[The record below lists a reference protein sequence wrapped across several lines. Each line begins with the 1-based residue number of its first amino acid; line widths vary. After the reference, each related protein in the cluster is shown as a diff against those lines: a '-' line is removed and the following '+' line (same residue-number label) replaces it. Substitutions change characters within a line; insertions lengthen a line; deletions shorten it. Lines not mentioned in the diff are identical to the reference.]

1 MFRQL
6 ELTKENKRL
15 LIKFAVSLLV
25 TVLLTV
31 MLCTLS
37 AFAEQGTADSGAEQ
51 AVSTAEAQQ
60 SATGETQHNP
70 GDYLDTDPTYVNKDA
85 GSSVIQELIGVD
97 ASQPLEIIILLTLIA
112 LAPSMLI
119 MMTCFTRIVIVL
131 GFLRTAMQTQS
142 TPPNMVITGM
152 ALFLT
157 FFIMAPVFS
166 EINEVA
172 YQPYVSEE
180 LTTEEALDAASVP
193 LKKFMLKQTSQ
204 DDLQFFLDL
213 SKTEEPEG
221 GYTDEYL
228 QNDLSLTVI
237 VPSFMISELKR
248 AFQMGFLI
256 FLPFLVID
264 LVVGSTL
271 MSMGMMMLPPA
282 MISMPFKILVFVLAD
297 GWNLL
302 IGSVVASHNF
312 NGSGNV
318 DYALNRSFCGGM
330 YENVYLHIFNNTRRL
345 IASCDEQG
353 LTDYAGMMRVVQAYA
368 VQMLT
373 DVYGPVAYTS
383 CIEDPTNGASFSYD
397 TQQSIYNSIFELLD
411 KALQDFQSPKST
423 LEERQSFDYW
433 CNGDLDMWIQVAN
446 QLKLRAALRI
456 VKADPTLAK
465 QKAEEAAKGA
475 ILKQD
480 VLINKSLSN
489 EQTRMFEWGDSGMN
503 ANLTTILEGFQD
515 PRLPLIMTNPKR

>member
-1 MFRQL
+1 MFKQYQ
-6 ELTKENKRL
+6 LTKENKRL
-15 LIKFAVSLLV
+15 LLKFAVSLLA

-37 AFAEQGTADSGAEQ
+37 AFAEGAQ
-51 AVSTAEAQQ
+51 AAAEAAPAVTQQ
-60 SATGETQHNP
+60 ASAATGETPTETDKQP
-70 GDYLDTDPTYVNKDA
+70 GDYLDTDPTYVDEDA

-112 LAPSMLI
+112 LAPSLLI

-142 TPPNMVITGM
+142 APPNMVVTGM

-157 FFIMAPVFS
+157 LFIMAPVFS

-180 LTTEEALDAASVP
+180 LTTQEALEAASVP
-193 LKKFMLKQTSQ
+193 LKEFMLKQTSN

-213 SKTEEPEG
+213 SKTETPDEITE
-221 GYTDEYL
+221 EYL
-228 QNDLSLTVI
+228 ENDLSLTVI

-302 IGSVVASHNF
+302 IGSVVAS
-312 NGSGNV
+312 
-318 DYALNRSFCGGM
+318 
-330 YENVYLHIFNNTRRL
+330 
-345 IASCDEQG
+345 
-353 LTDYAGMMRVVQAYA
+353 
-368 VQMLT
+368 
-373 DVYGPVAYTS
+373 
-383 CIEDPTNGASFSYD
+383 
-397 TQQSIYNSIFELLD
+397 YNL
-411 KALQDFQSPKST
+411 
-423 LEERQSFDYW
+423 
-433 CNGDLDMWIQVAN
+433 
-446 QLKLRAALRI
+446 
-456 VKADPTLAK
+456 
-465 QKAEEAAKGA
+465 
-475 ILKQD
+475 
-480 VLINKSLSN
+480 
-489 EQTRMFEWGDSGMN
+489 
-503 ANLTTILEGFQD
+503 
-515 PRLPLIMTNPKR
+515 

>member
-37 AFAEQGTADSGAEQ
+37 AFAEQGTADSGAAQ
-51 AVSTAEAQQ
+51 AASTAEAQQ

-302 IGSVVASHNF
+302 IGSVVAS
-312 NGSGNV
+312 
-318 DYALNRSFCGGM
+318 
-330 YENVYLHIFNNTRRL
+330 
-345 IASCDEQG
+345 
-353 LTDYAGMMRVVQAYA
+353 
-368 VQMLT
+368 
-373 DVYGPVAYTS
+373 
-383 CIEDPTNGASFSYD
+383 
-397 TQQSIYNSIFELLD
+397 YNL
-411 KALQDFQSPKST
+411 
-423 LEERQSFDYW
+423 
-433 CNGDLDMWIQVAN
+433 
-446 QLKLRAALRI
+446 
-456 VKADPTLAK
+456 
-465 QKAEEAAKGA
+465 
-475 ILKQD
+475 
-480 VLINKSLSN
+480 
-489 EQTRMFEWGDSGMN
+489 
-503 ANLTTILEGFQD
+503 
-515 PRLPLIMTNPKR
+515 

>member
-6 ELTKENKRL
+6 ELTKENKWL

-37 AFAEQGTADSGAEQ
+37 AFAEQGTADSGAAQ

-302 IGSVVASHNF
+302 IGSVVAS
-312 NGSGNV
+312 
-318 DYALNRSFCGGM
+318 
-330 YENVYLHIFNNTRRL
+330 
-345 IASCDEQG
+345 
-353 LTDYAGMMRVVQAYA
+353 
-368 VQMLT
+368 
-373 DVYGPVAYTS
+373 
-383 CIEDPTNGASFSYD
+383 
-397 TQQSIYNSIFELLD
+397 YNL
-411 KALQDFQSPKST
+411 
-423 LEERQSFDYW
+423 
-433 CNGDLDMWIQVAN
+433 
-446 QLKLRAALRI
+446 
-456 VKADPTLAK
+456 
-465 QKAEEAAKGA
+465 
-475 ILKQD
+475 
-480 VLINKSLSN
+480 
-489 EQTRMFEWGDSGMN
+489 
-503 ANLTTILEGFQD
+503 
-515 PRLPLIMTNPKR
+515 

>member
-1 MFRQL
+1 MFKQYQ
-6 ELTKENKRL
+6 LTKENKRL
-15 LIKFAVSLLV
+15 LLKFAVSLLV

-37 AFAEQGTADSGAEQ
+37 AFAEGAQ
-51 AVSTAEAQQ
+51 AAAEAAPAATQQ
-60 SATGETQHNP
+60 ASATTGETPTETDKQP
-70 GDYLDTDPTYVNKDA
+70 GDYLDTDPTYVDEDA

-112 LAPSMLI
+112 LAPSLLI

-142 TPPNMVITGM
+142 TPPNMVVTGM

-157 FFIMAPVFS
+157 LFIMAPVFS

-180 LTTEEALDAASVP
+180 LTTQEALEAASVP
-193 LKKFMLKQTSQ
+193 LKKFMLKQTSN

-213 SKTEEPEG
+213 SKTETPDEITE
-221 GYTDEYL
+221 EYL
-228 QNDLSLTVI
+228 ENDLSLTVI

-302 IGSVVASHNF
+302 IGSVVAS
-312 NGSGNV
+312 
-318 DYALNRSFCGGM
+318 
-330 YENVYLHIFNNTRRL
+330 
-345 IASCDEQG
+345 
-353 LTDYAGMMRVVQAYA
+353 
-368 VQMLT
+368 
-373 DVYGPVAYTS
+373 
-383 CIEDPTNGASFSYD
+383 
-397 TQQSIYNSIFELLD
+397 YNL
-411 KALQDFQSPKST
+411 
-423 LEERQSFDYW
+423 
-433 CNGDLDMWIQVAN
+433 
-446 QLKLRAALRI
+446 
-456 VKADPTLAK
+456 
-465 QKAEEAAKGA
+465 
-475 ILKQD
+475 
-480 VLINKSLSN
+480 
-489 EQTRMFEWGDSGMN
+489 
-503 ANLTTILEGFQD
+503 
-515 PRLPLIMTNPKR
+515 

>member
-37 AFAEQGTADSGAEQ
+37 AFAEQGTADSGAAQ

-60 SATGETQHNP
+60 SATGEALHKP
-70 GDYLDTDPTYVNKDA
+70 GDYLDTDPAYVNKDA

-119 MMTCFTRIVIVL
+119 MMTSFTRIVIVL

-157 FFIMAPVFS
+157 FFIMAPIFS

-302 IGSVVASHNF
+302 IGSVVAS
-312 NGSGNV
+312 
-318 DYALNRSFCGGM
+318 
-330 YENVYLHIFNNTRRL
+330 
-345 IASCDEQG
+345 
-353 LTDYAGMMRVVQAYA
+353 
-368 VQMLT
+368 
-373 DVYGPVAYTS
+373 
-383 CIEDPTNGASFSYD
+383 
-397 TQQSIYNSIFELLD
+397 YNL
-411 KALQDFQSPKST
+411 
-423 LEERQSFDYW
+423 
-433 CNGDLDMWIQVAN
+433 
-446 QLKLRAALRI
+446 
-456 VKADPTLAK
+456 
-465 QKAEEAAKGA
+465 
-475 ILKQD
+475 
-480 VLINKSLSN
+480 
-489 EQTRMFEWGDSGMN
+489 
-503 ANLTTILEGFQD
+503 
-515 PRLPLIMTNPKR
+515 

>member
-37 AFAEQGTADSGAEQ
+37 AFAEQGTADSGAVR

-60 SATGETQHNP
+60 SATGEAQHNP

-302 IGSVVASHNF
+302 IGSVVAS
-312 NGSGNV
+312 
-318 DYALNRSFCGGM
+318 
-330 YENVYLHIFNNTRRL
+330 
-345 IASCDEQG
+345 
-353 LTDYAGMMRVVQAYA
+353 
-368 VQMLT
+368 
-373 DVYGPVAYTS
+373 
-383 CIEDPTNGASFSYD
+383 
-397 TQQSIYNSIFELLD
+397 YNL
-411 KALQDFQSPKST
+411 
-423 LEERQSFDYW
+423 
-433 CNGDLDMWIQVAN
+433 
-446 QLKLRAALRI
+446 
-456 VKADPTLAK
+456 
-465 QKAEEAAKGA
+465 
-475 ILKQD
+475 
-480 VLINKSLSN
+480 
-489 EQTRMFEWGDSGMN
+489 
-503 ANLTTILEGFQD
+503 
-515 PRLPLIMTNPKR
+515 

>member
-37 AFAEQGTADSGAEQ
+37 AFAEQGTADSGAAQ
-51 AVSTAEAQQ
+51 AVSTAESQQ
-60 SATGETQHNP
+60 SATGEAQHNP

-193 LKKFMLKQTSQ
+193 LKKFMLKQTSR

-302 IGSVVASHNF
+302 IGSVVAS
-312 NGSGNV
+312 
-318 DYALNRSFCGGM
+318 
-330 YENVYLHIFNNTRRL
+330 
-345 IASCDEQG
+345 
-353 LTDYAGMMRVVQAYA
+353 
-368 VQMLT
+368 
-373 DVYGPVAYTS
+373 
-383 CIEDPTNGASFSYD
+383 
-397 TQQSIYNSIFELLD
+397 YNL
-411 KALQDFQSPKST
+411 
-423 LEERQSFDYW
+423 
-433 CNGDLDMWIQVAN
+433 
-446 QLKLRAALRI
+446 
-456 VKADPTLAK
+456 
-465 QKAEEAAKGA
+465 
-475 ILKQD
+475 
-480 VLINKSLSN
+480 
-489 EQTRMFEWGDSGMN
+489 
-503 ANLTTILEGFQD
+503 
-515 PRLPLIMTNPKR
+515 

>member
-37 AFAEQGTADSGAEQ
+37 AFAEQGTADSGAAQ

-60 SATGETQHNP
+60 SATGEAQHKP

-302 IGSVVASHNF
+302 IGSVVAS
-312 NGSGNV
+312 
-318 DYALNRSFCGGM
+318 
-330 YENVYLHIFNNTRRL
+330 
-345 IASCDEQG
+345 
-353 LTDYAGMMRVVQAYA
+353 
-368 VQMLT
+368 
-373 DVYGPVAYTS
+373 YT
-383 CIEDPTNGASFSYD
+383 
-397 TQQSIYNSIFELLD
+397 L
-411 KALQDFQSPKST
+411 
-423 LEERQSFDYW
+423 
-433 CNGDLDMWIQVAN
+433 
-446 QLKLRAALRI
+446 
-456 VKADPTLAK
+456 
-465 QKAEEAAKGA
+465 
-475 ILKQD
+475 
-480 VLINKSLSN
+480 
-489 EQTRMFEWGDSGMN
+489 
-503 ANLTTILEGFQD
+503 
-515 PRLPLIMTNPKR
+515 

>member
-37 AFAEQGTADSGAEQ
+37 AFAEQGTADSGAAQ

-60 SATGETQHNP
+60 SATGEAQHNP

-180 LTTEEALDAASVP
+180 LTTEGALDAASVP

-302 IGSVVASHNF
+302 IGSVVAS
-312 NGSGNV
+312 
-318 DYALNRSFCGGM
+318 
-330 YENVYLHIFNNTRRL
+330 
-345 IASCDEQG
+345 
-353 LTDYAGMMRVVQAYA
+353 
-368 VQMLT
+368 
-373 DVYGPVAYTS
+373 
-383 CIEDPTNGASFSYD
+383 
-397 TQQSIYNSIFELLD
+397 YNL
-411 KALQDFQSPKST
+411 
-423 LEERQSFDYW
+423 
-433 CNGDLDMWIQVAN
+433 
-446 QLKLRAALRI
+446 
-456 VKADPTLAK
+456 
-465 QKAEEAAKGA
+465 
-475 ILKQD
+475 
-480 VLINKSLSN
+480 
-489 EQTRMFEWGDSGMN
+489 
-503 ANLTTILEGFQD
+503 
-515 PRLPLIMTNPKR
+515 

>member
-37 AFAEQGTADSGAEQ
+37 AFAEQGTADSGAAQ

-131 GFLRTAMQTQS
+131 GFLRPAMQTQS

-302 IGSVVASHNF
+302 IGSVVAS
-312 NGSGNV
+312 
-318 DYALNRSFCGGM
+318 
-330 YENVYLHIFNNTRRL
+330 
-345 IASCDEQG
+345 
-353 LTDYAGMMRVVQAYA
+353 
-368 VQMLT
+368 
-373 DVYGPVAYTS
+373 
-383 CIEDPTNGASFSYD
+383 
-397 TQQSIYNSIFELLD
+397 YNL
-411 KALQDFQSPKST
+411 
-423 LEERQSFDYW
+423 
-433 CNGDLDMWIQVAN
+433 
-446 QLKLRAALRI
+446 
-456 VKADPTLAK
+456 
-465 QKAEEAAKGA
+465 
-475 ILKQD
+475 
-480 VLINKSLSN
+480 
-489 EQTRMFEWGDSGMN
+489 
-503 ANLTTILEGFQD
+503 
-515 PRLPLIMTNPKR
+515 

>member
-1 MFRQL
+1 MFKQYQ
-6 ELTKENKRL
+6 LTKENKRL
-15 LIKFAVSLLV
+15 VLKFAVSLLV

-37 AFAEQGTADSGAEQ
+37 AFAEGAQ
-51 AVSTAEAQQ
+51 ATAEAAPAATQQ
-60 SATGETQHNP
+60 ASAATGEAPIQTDKQP
-70 GDYLDTDPTYVNKDA
+70 GDYLDTDPTYVDEDA

-112 LAPSMLI
+112 LAPSLLI

-142 TPPNMVITGM
+142 TPPNMVVTGM

-157 FFIMAPVFS
+157 LFIMAPVFS

-180 LTTEEALDAASVP
+180 LTTQEALEAASVP
-193 LKKFMLKQTSQ
+193 LKKFMLKQTSN

-213 SKTEEPEG
+213 SKTETPDEITE
-221 GYTDEYL
+221 EYL
-228 QNDLSLTVI
+228 ENDLSLTVI

-302 IGSVVASHNF
+302 IGSVVAS
-312 NGSGNV
+312 
-318 DYALNRSFCGGM
+318 
-330 YENVYLHIFNNTRRL
+330 
-345 IASCDEQG
+345 
-353 LTDYAGMMRVVQAYA
+353 
-368 VQMLT
+368 
-373 DVYGPVAYTS
+373 
-383 CIEDPTNGASFSYD
+383 
-397 TQQSIYNSIFELLD
+397 YNL
-411 KALQDFQSPKST
+411 
-423 LEERQSFDYW
+423 
-433 CNGDLDMWIQVAN
+433 
-446 QLKLRAALRI
+446 
-456 VKADPTLAK
+456 
-465 QKAEEAAKGA
+465 
-475 ILKQD
+475 
-480 VLINKSLSN
+480 
-489 EQTRMFEWGDSGMN
+489 
-503 ANLTTILEGFQD
+503 
-515 PRLPLIMTNPKR
+515 

>member
-37 AFAEQGTADSGAEQ
+37 AFAEQGTADSGAVQ

-60 SATGETQHNP
+60 NATGEAQHNP

-271 MSMGMMMLPPA
+271 MSMGMMMLPPTT
-282 MISMPFKILVFVLAD
+282 ISLPFKILLFILAD
-297 GWNLL
+297 GWDLV
-302 IGSVVASHNF
+302 IGS
-312 NGSGNV
+312 
-318 DYALNRSFCGGM
+318 L
-330 YENVYLHIFNNTRRL
+330 
-345 IASCDEQG
+345 
-353 LTDYAGMMRVVQAYA
+353 
-368 VQMLT
+368 
-373 DVYGPVAYTS
+373 
-383 CIEDPTNGASFSYD
+383 
-397 TQQSIYNSIFELLD
+397 
-411 KALQDFQSPKST
+411 
-423 LEERQSFDYW
+423 
-433 CNGDLDMWIQVAN
+433 
-446 QLKLRAALRI
+446 
-456 VKADPTLAK
+456 VKT
-465 QKAEEAAKGA
+465 
-475 ILKQD
+475 
-480 VLINKSLSN
+480 
-489 EQTRMFEWGDSGMN
+489 FY
-503 ANLTTILEGFQD
+503 
-515 PRLPLIMTNPKR
+515 

>member
-1 MFRQL
+1 MFKQYQ
-6 ELTKENKRL
+6 LTKENKRL
-15 LIKFAVSLLV
+15 LLKFAVSLLV

-37 AFAEQGTADSGAEQ
+37 AFAEGAQ
-51 AVSTAEAQQ
+51 AAAEAAPAATQQ
-60 SATGETQHNP
+60 ASAATGEAPTETDKQP
-70 GDYLDTDPTYVNKDA
+70 GDYLDTDPTYVDEDA

-112 LAPSMLI
+112 LAPSLLI

-142 TPPNMVITGM
+142 TPPNMVVTGM

-157 FFIMAPVFS
+157 LFIMAPVFS

-180 LTTEEALDAASVP
+180 LTTQEALEAASVP
-193 LKKFMLKQTSQ
+193 LKKFMLKQTSN

-213 SKTEEPEG
+213 SKTETPDEITE
-221 GYTDEYL
+221 EYL
-228 QNDLSLTVI
+228 ENDLSLTVI

-302 IGSVVASHNF
+302 IGSVVAS
-312 NGSGNV
+312 
-318 DYALNRSFCGGM
+318 
-330 YENVYLHIFNNTRRL
+330 
-345 IASCDEQG
+345 
-353 LTDYAGMMRVVQAYA
+353 
-368 VQMLT
+368 
-373 DVYGPVAYTS
+373 
-383 CIEDPTNGASFSYD
+383 
-397 TQQSIYNSIFELLD
+397 YNL
-411 KALQDFQSPKST
+411 
-423 LEERQSFDYW
+423 
-433 CNGDLDMWIQVAN
+433 
-446 QLKLRAALRI
+446 
-456 VKADPTLAK
+456 
-465 QKAEEAAKGA
+465 
-475 ILKQD
+475 
-480 VLINKSLSN
+480 
-489 EQTRMFEWGDSGMN
+489 
-503 ANLTTILEGFQD
+503 
-515 PRLPLIMTNPKR
+515 

>member
-15 LIKFAVSLLV
+15 LIKFAVSLL
-25 TVLLTV
+25 TV

-37 AFAEQGTADSGAEQ
+37 AFAEQGTADSGAAQ

-302 IGSVVASHNF
+302 IGSVVAS
-312 NGSGNV
+312 
-318 DYALNRSFCGGM
+318 
-330 YENVYLHIFNNTRRL
+330 
-345 IASCDEQG
+345 
-353 LTDYAGMMRVVQAYA
+353 
-368 VQMLT
+368 
-373 DVYGPVAYTS
+373 
-383 CIEDPTNGASFSYD
+383 
-397 TQQSIYNSIFELLD
+397 YNL
-411 KALQDFQSPKST
+411 
-423 LEERQSFDYW
+423 
-433 CNGDLDMWIQVAN
+433 
-446 QLKLRAALRI
+446 
-456 VKADPTLAK
+456 
-465 QKAEEAAKGA
+465 
-475 ILKQD
+475 
-480 VLINKSLSN
+480 
-489 EQTRMFEWGDSGMN
+489 
-503 ANLTTILEGFQD
+503 
-515 PRLPLIMTNPKR
+515 

>member
-1 MFRQL
+1 MIGGGSVFKQYQ
-6 ELTKENKRL
+6 LTKENKRL
-15 LIKFAVSLLV
+15 LLKFAVSLLA

-37 AFAEQGTADSGAEQ
+37 AFAEGAQ
-51 AVSTAEAQQ
+51 AAAEAAPAVTQQ
-60 SATGETQHNP
+60 ASAATGETPTETDKQP
-70 GDYLDTDPTYVNKDA
+70 GDYLETDPTYVDEDA

-112 LAPSMLI
+112 LAPSLLI

-142 TPPNMVITGM
+142 APPNMVVTGM

-157 FFIMAPVFS
+157 LFIMAPVFS

-180 LTTEEALDAASVP
+180 LTTQEALEAASVP
-193 LKKFMLKQTSQ
+193 LKKFMLKQTSN

-213 SKTEEPEG
+213 SKTETPDEITE
-221 GYTDEYL
+221 EYL
-228 QNDLSLTVI
+228 ENDLSLTVI

-302 IGSVVASHNF
+302 IGSVVAS
-312 NGSGNV
+312 
-318 DYALNRSFCGGM
+318 
-330 YENVYLHIFNNTRRL
+330 
-345 IASCDEQG
+345 
-353 LTDYAGMMRVVQAYA
+353 
-368 VQMLT
+368 
-373 DVYGPVAYTS
+373 
-383 CIEDPTNGASFSYD
+383 
-397 TQQSIYNSIFELLD
+397 YNL
-411 KALQDFQSPKST
+411 
-423 LEERQSFDYW
+423 
-433 CNGDLDMWIQVAN
+433 
-446 QLKLRAALRI
+446 
-456 VKADPTLAK
+456 
-465 QKAEEAAKGA
+465 
-475 ILKQD
+475 
-480 VLINKSLSN
+480 
-489 EQTRMFEWGDSGMN
+489 
-503 ANLTTILEGFQD
+503 
-515 PRLPLIMTNPKR
+515 

>member
-37 AFAEQGTADSGAEQ
+37 AFAEQGTAVSGAAQ

-60 SATGETQHNP
+60 SATGEAQHKP
-70 GDYLDTDPTYVNKDA
+70 GDYLDTDPAYVNKDA

-180 LTTEEALDAASVP
+180 LTTQEAREAASVP
-193 LKKFMLKQTSQ
+193 LKKFMLKQTSN

-213 SKTEEPEG
+213 SKTETPDEITE
-221 GYTDEYL
+221 EYL
-228 QNDLSLTVI
+228 ENDLSLTVI

-302 IGSVVASHNF
+302 IGSVVAS
-312 NGSGNV
+312 
-318 DYALNRSFCGGM
+318 
-330 YENVYLHIFNNTRRL
+330 
-345 IASCDEQG
+345 
-353 LTDYAGMMRVVQAYA
+353 
-368 VQMLT
+368 
-373 DVYGPVAYTS
+373 
-383 CIEDPTNGASFSYD
+383 
-397 TQQSIYNSIFELLD
+397 YNL
-411 KALQDFQSPKST
+411 
-423 LEERQSFDYW
+423 
-433 CNGDLDMWIQVAN
+433 
-446 QLKLRAALRI
+446 
-456 VKADPTLAK
+456 
-465 QKAEEAAKGA
+465 
-475 ILKQD
+475 
-480 VLINKSLSN
+480 
-489 EQTRMFEWGDSGMN
+489 
-503 ANLTTILEGFQD
+503 
-515 PRLPLIMTNPKR
+515 

>member
-1 MFRQL
+1 MLRQL

-37 AFAEQGTADSGAEQ
+37 AFAEQGTADSGAAQ

-60 SATGETQHNP
+60 SATGEAQHNP

-302 IGSVVASHNF
+302 IGSVVAS
-312 NGSGNV
+312 
-318 DYALNRSFCGGM
+318 
-330 YENVYLHIFNNTRRL
+330 
-345 IASCDEQG
+345 
-353 LTDYAGMMRVVQAYA
+353 
-368 VQMLT
+368 
-373 DVYGPVAYTS
+373 
-383 CIEDPTNGASFSYD
+383 
-397 TQQSIYNSIFELLD
+397 YNL
-411 KALQDFQSPKST
+411 
-423 LEERQSFDYW
+423 
-433 CNGDLDMWIQVAN
+433 
-446 QLKLRAALRI
+446 
-456 VKADPTLAK
+456 
-465 QKAEEAAKGA
+465 
-475 ILKQD
+475 
-480 VLINKSLSN
+480 
-489 EQTRMFEWGDSGMN
+489 
-503 ANLTTILEGFQD
+503 
-515 PRLPLIMTNPKR
+515 

>member
-1 MFRQL
+1 MIGGGSVFKQYQ
-6 ELTKENKRL
+6 LTKENKRL
-15 LIKFAVSLLV
+15 LLKFAVSLLV

-37 AFAEQGTADSGAEQ
+37 AFAEGAQ
-51 AVSTAEAQQ
+51 AAAEAAPAATQQ
-60 SATGETQHNP
+60 ASAATGEAPTETDKQP
-70 GDYLDTDPTYVNKDA
+70 GDYLDTDPTYVDEDA

-112 LAPSMLI
+112 LAPSLLI

-142 TPPNMVITGM
+142 TPPNMVVTGM

-157 FFIMAPVFS
+157 LFIMAPVFS

-180 LTTEEALDAASVP
+180 LTTQEALEAASVP
-193 LKKFMLKQTSQ
+193 LKKFMLKQTSN

-213 SKTEEPEG
+213 SKTETPDEITE
-221 GYTDEYL
+221 EYL
-228 QNDLSLTVI
+228 ENDLSLTVI

-302 IGSVVASHNF
+302 IGSVVAS
-312 NGSGNV
+312 
-318 DYALNRSFCGGM
+318 
-330 YENVYLHIFNNTRRL
+330 
-345 IASCDEQG
+345 
-353 LTDYAGMMRVVQAYA
+353 
-368 VQMLT
+368 
-373 DVYGPVAYTS
+373 
-383 CIEDPTNGASFSYD
+383 
-397 TQQSIYNSIFELLD
+397 YNL
-411 KALQDFQSPKST
+411 
-423 LEERQSFDYW
+423 
-433 CNGDLDMWIQVAN
+433 
-446 QLKLRAALRI
+446 
-456 VKADPTLAK
+456 
-465 QKAEEAAKGA
+465 
-475 ILKQD
+475 
-480 VLINKSLSN
+480 
-489 EQTRMFEWGDSGMN
+489 
-503 ANLTTILEGFQD
+503 
-515 PRLPLIMTNPKR
+515 

>member
-37 AFAEQGTADSGAEQ
+37 AFAEQGTADSGAAQ

-237 VPSFMISELKR
+237 MPSFMTSELRR

-302 IGSVVASHNF
+302 IGSVVAS
-312 NGSGNV
+312 
-318 DYALNRSFCGGM
+318 
-330 YENVYLHIFNNTRRL
+330 
-345 IASCDEQG
+345 
-353 LTDYAGMMRVVQAYA
+353 
-368 VQMLT
+368 
-373 DVYGPVAYTS
+373 
-383 CIEDPTNGASFSYD
+383 
-397 TQQSIYNSIFELLD
+397 YNL
-411 KALQDFQSPKST
+411 
-423 LEERQSFDYW
+423 
-433 CNGDLDMWIQVAN
+433 
-446 QLKLRAALRI
+446 
-456 VKADPTLAK
+456 
-465 QKAEEAAKGA
+465 
-475 ILKQD
+475 
-480 VLINKSLSN
+480 
-489 EQTRMFEWGDSGMN
+489 
-503 ANLTTILEGFQD
+503 
-515 PRLPLIMTNPKR
+515 

>member
-37 AFAEQGTADSGAEQ
+37 AFAEQGTADSGAAQ
-51 AVSTAEAQQ
+51 ALSTAEAQQ
-60 SATGETQHNP
+60 SATGEAQHNP

-152 ALFLT
+152 ALILT

-302 IGSVVASHNF
+302 IGSVVAS
-312 NGSGNV
+312 
-318 DYALNRSFCGGM
+318 
-330 YENVYLHIFNNTRRL
+330 
-345 IASCDEQG
+345 
-353 LTDYAGMMRVVQAYA
+353 
-368 VQMLT
+368 
-373 DVYGPVAYTS
+373 
-383 CIEDPTNGASFSYD
+383 
-397 TQQSIYNSIFELLD
+397 YNL
-411 KALQDFQSPKST
+411 
-423 LEERQSFDYW
+423 
-433 CNGDLDMWIQVAN
+433 
-446 QLKLRAALRI
+446 
-456 VKADPTLAK
+456 
-465 QKAEEAAKGA
+465 
-475 ILKQD
+475 
-480 VLINKSLSN
+480 
-489 EQTRMFEWGDSGMN
+489 
-503 ANLTTILEGFQD
+503 
-515 PRLPLIMTNPKR
+515 